1 MMRRRSHAAR
11 RAQKGRELKRI
22 RLPGRMAPIQRGFAC
37 LRTNLSIAQQNIS
50 IRESY
55 DTSSGTPAGV
65 DFPDLEL
72 RSTFAVWERGRLER
86 HPRLFNGRHPLWE
99 TILLLVLNFAG
110 WSFLVVRTR
119 VLLIASVAMF
129 HHLECFNA
137 QRLGGKNGSSSLE
150 DSSRPR
156 MLAHRLK
163 VHNVRCVACLDVLKS
178 TQAWP

>member
-72 RSTFAVWERGRLER
+72 RSTFPVWERGRLER
-86 HPRLFNGRHPLWE
+86 HPRLFNGRHPLWLFSARSQLCRMV
-99 TILLLVLNFAG
+99 IP
-110 WSFLVVRTR
+110 RTR
-119 VLLIASVAMF
+119 VLLIASAAMF

-137 QRLGGKNGSSSLE
+137 LRVGGKNGSSGLFETTDACVPLE
-150 DSSRPR
+150 SS
-156 MLAHRLK
+156 
-163 VHNVRCVACLDVLKS
+163 
-178 TQAWP
+178 

>member
-1 MMRRRSHAAR
+1 MFVPRSRSPPKHPKWCIVVAKSTCTTLMMRRRSHAAR
-11 RAQKGRELKRI
+11 RVQKGRELKRI

-86 HPRLFNGRHPLWE
+86 HPRLLNGRHPLWE
-99 TILLLVLNFAG
+99 TILLLVLNLPDG
-110 WSFLVVRTR
+110 HSSSSGPEYCL
-119 VLLIASVAMF
+119 SP
-129 HHLECFNA
+129 
-137 QRLGGKNGSSSLE
+137 QRL
-150 DSSRPR
+150 
-156 MLAHRLK
+156 
-163 VHNVRCVACLDVLKS
+163 CF
-178 TQAWP
+178 TI